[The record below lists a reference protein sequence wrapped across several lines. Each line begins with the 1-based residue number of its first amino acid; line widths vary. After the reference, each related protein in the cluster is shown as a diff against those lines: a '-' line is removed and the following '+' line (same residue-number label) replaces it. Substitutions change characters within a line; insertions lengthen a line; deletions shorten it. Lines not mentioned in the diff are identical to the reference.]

1 MPSNVENDSHTN
13 NIKKLYCIYSYNITM
28 SQASLS
34 AARKR
39 RAPAS
44 VANAPVGRG
53 SNITV
58 PSAMSTPS
66 SAPSQMNASQGLT
79 LPQVITL
86 VDKRLTVL
94 ETHMRDN
101 LESRSNPSTG
111 AVASDIPSNIT
122 EVLDEFNE
130 RFEALADEL
139 ANLKNIVLSLQSYTM
154 DVNKTLLQERIRI
167 LGEDHSSAPITSNT
181 ESWEQQLSAGH

>member
-1 MPSNVENDSHTN
+1 
-13 NIKKLYCIYSYNITM
+13 LYGIYLYNTTM

-44 VANAPVGRG
+44 VANAPTNGRG
-53 SNITV
+53 QISGLST
-58 PSAMSTPS
+58 MSPPS

-79 LPQVITL
+79 LAQVITL
-86 VDKRLTVL
+86 VDKRLTTL
-94 ETHMRDN
+94 ETQIRENADLQPN
-101 LESRSNPSTG
+101 ANT
-111 AVASDIPSNIT
+111 AVETAAIPNNIT

-139 ANLKNIVLSLQSYTM
+139 ANLKNVVLSLQSYTM

-167 LGEDHSSAPITSNT
+167 LGDDHTSTSVTAVDSSQSSWAQELTS
-181 ESWEQQLSAGH
+181 GR

>member
-1 MPSNVENDSHTN
+1 
-13 NIKKLYCIYSYNITM
+13 M

-44 VANAPVGRG
+44 VSNAPVGRG
-53 SNITV
+53 QVPV
-58 PSAMSTPS
+58 PSAMSPPT
-66 SAPSQMNASQGLT
+66 SAPSQMNATQGLT
-79 LPQVITL
+79 LAQVITL
-86 VDKRLTVL
+86 VDSRLTVL
-94 ETHMRDN
+94 ETHMKRN
-101 LESRSNPSTG
+101 IETNSQSN
-111 AVASDIPSNIT
+111 ASGTVTQDIPSNIT

-139 ANLKNIVLSLQSYTM
+139 ANLKNVVLSLQSYTM

-167 LGEDHSSAPITSNT
+167 LGEDQSSAPVTSNDRN
-181 ESWEQQLSAGH
+181 WEQELEAGH

>member
-1 MPSNVENDSHTN
+1 
-13 NIKKLYCIYSYNITM
+13 M

-53 SNITV
+53 QVPV
-58 PSAMSTPS
+58 PSAMSPPS

-79 LPQVITL
+79 LAQVITL

-94 ETHMRDN
+94 ETHMREN
-101 LESRSNPSTG
+101 SESRSNTHSAT
-111 AVASDIPSNIT
+111 SDIPSNIT

-139 ANLKNIVLSLQSYTM
+139 ANLKNVVLSLQTYTM

-167 LGEDHSSAPITSNT
+167 LGEDHSSAPVIGGSSSSTW
-181 ESWEQQLSAGH
+181 ESEVSSAR

>member
-1 MPSNVENDSHTN
+1 
-13 NIKKLYCIYSYNITM
+13 M

-44 VANAPVGRG
+44 VSNNATPVGRG
-53 SNITV
+53 NIPV
-58 PSAMSTPS
+58 PSAMSPPT

-86 VDKRLTVL
+86 VDKRLTTL
-94 ETHMRDN
+94 ETHMKEN
-101 LESRSNPSTG
+101 LELRSNPNTVTVETPS
-111 AVASDIPSNIT
+111 IPSNIT

-139 ANLKNIVLSLQSYTM
+139 ANLKNIVLSLQTYTM

-167 LGEDHSSAPITSNT
+167 LGDDHISAPITTINNSNST
-181 ESWEQQLSAGH
+181 WEQELSSGH

>member
-1 MPSNVENDSHTN
+1 
-13 NIKKLYCIYSYNITM
+13 M

-44 VANAPVGRG
+44 VSNNAPTVGRG
-53 SNITV
+53 QVPV
-58 PSAMSTPS
+58 PSAMSPPT
-66 SAPSQMNASQGLT
+66 SAPSQMNAGQGLT
-79 LPQVITL
+79 LAQVITL

-94 ETHMRDN
+94 ETHMKENVDSRAN
-101 LESRSNPSTG
+101 PHTAVES
-111 AVASDIPSNIT
+111 AVPSNIT

-139 ANLKNIVLSLQSYTM
+139 ANLKNVVLSLQSYTM

-167 LGEDHSSAPITSNT
+167 LGEDHSSAPISTVSDNSHSNW
-181 ESWEQQLSAGH
+181 ESEASVGR